1 VIKNFHQSYNKTIL
15 VAAGVAWYDGNDE
28 IVLHISAYSVCMIII
43 PDKLMQKQIKR
54 KPYIHAGR
62 GKSDEQ

>member
-1 VIKNFHQSYNKTIL
+1 
-15 VAAGVAWYDGNDE
+15 VAWYDGNDE

-54 KPYIHAGR
+54 KPYMQGGANLMSSR
-62 GKSDEQ
+62 GGGTTLLQCV